1 MTLDEVMQ
9 QLELLG
15 QEGIKNIFFKHG
27 AREPFF
33 GVKVGDLKTILK
45 KTKTNYQLAIELYNT
60 GNSDAMYL
68 AGLMTDPK
76 KMSRDDLNNWVEKA
90 YWYMIS
96 EFTVAWVAAESLYGT
111 ERALAWI
118 ESDNEQVAAA
128 GWSTLANI
136 VSLKNDDEIDSLLF
150 NSLLDRVAN
159 TIHSEKNRVRYAMN
173 NFVISIGGYSM
184 PLTANA
190 VAVATK
196 VGKVNV
202 EMGGTACKVPNALEY
217 IEKMH
222 QRGGLGKKK
231 KTVRC

>member
-1 MTLDEVMQ
+1 
-9 QLELLG
+9 
-15 QEGIKNIFFKHG
+15 
-27 AREPFF
+27 
-33 GVKVGDLKTILK
+33 
-45 KTKTNYQLAIELYNT
+45 
-60 GNSDAMYL
+60 
-68 AGLMTDPK
+68 MTDPK
-76 KMSRDDLNNWVEKA
+76 KMSRDDLNNWVEMA

-111 ERALAWI
+111 ELALAWI
-118 ESDNEQVAAA
+118 ESDKEQVAAA

-136 VSLKNDDEIDSLLF
+136 VTLKNDDEIDSGLF
-150 NSLLDRVAN
+150 NSFLDRVAN
-159 TIHSEKNRVRYAMN
+159 TIHSEKNRVRYTMN
-173 NFVISIGGYSM
+173 NFVISTGGYSI

-190 VAVATK
+190 VEVATK
-196 VGKVNV
+196 IGKVNV